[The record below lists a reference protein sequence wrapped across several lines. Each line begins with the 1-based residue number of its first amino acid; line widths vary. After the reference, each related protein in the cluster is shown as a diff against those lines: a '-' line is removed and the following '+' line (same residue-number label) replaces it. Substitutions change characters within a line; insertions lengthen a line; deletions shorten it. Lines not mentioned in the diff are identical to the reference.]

1 MSFMVYNKQYALF
14 WPQSAHSLFPGN
26 SRIWA
31 NKLQDLK
38 KKYNG
43 NTRNSLYISNTASD
57 QEMCL
62 KILDRKML
70 KSGKNSSIKGSRKRS
85 RFDSL
90 I

>member
-1 MSFMVYNKQYALF
+1 MGIQGTLS
-14 WPQSAHSLFPGN
+14 
-26 SRIWA
+26 
-31 NKLQDLK
+31 
-38 KKYNG
+38 
-43 NTRNSLYISNTASD
+43 ISNTASD